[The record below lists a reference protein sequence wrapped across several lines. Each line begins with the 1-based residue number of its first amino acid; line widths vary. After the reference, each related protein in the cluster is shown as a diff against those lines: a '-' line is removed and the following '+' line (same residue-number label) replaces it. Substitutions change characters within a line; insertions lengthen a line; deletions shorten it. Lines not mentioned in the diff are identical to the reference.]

1 MVTFGN
7 WTFFKKYK
15 KKCHGIFET
24 ITNAAVVGKKTGF
37 SGKNT
42 KV

>member
-1 MVTFGN
+1 MSTFGN
-7 WTFFKKYK
+7 WTFLGKYK

-24 ITNAAVVGKKTGF
+24 ITSATLSGKKTGF